1 MGEECRMIMMRLWT
15 IGFTRKSAS
24 EFFAK
29 LRDAGVR
36 TILDVRLNNTSQL
49 AGFAKRDDLRFFAKE
64 ILNVEYQ
71 HLPMLAPTQEIL
83 DEYRKERGGW
93 NNYETRFRA
102 LMKERAIEKHLDPKL
117 VEDGCLLCSEEK
129 PHQCHRRI
137 VAEYLQEAWGGLE
150 VVHL

>member
-71 HLPMLAPTQEIL
+71 HLPMLAPTQEML
-83 DEYRKERGGW
+83 DEHRKERGGW

-117 VEDGCLLCSEEK
+117 VEIRNSLRTDVYCAA
-129 PHQCHRRI
+129 RRSRI
-137 VAEYLQEAWGGLE
+137 NATEGSWRSICRKLGVG
-150 VVHL
+150 